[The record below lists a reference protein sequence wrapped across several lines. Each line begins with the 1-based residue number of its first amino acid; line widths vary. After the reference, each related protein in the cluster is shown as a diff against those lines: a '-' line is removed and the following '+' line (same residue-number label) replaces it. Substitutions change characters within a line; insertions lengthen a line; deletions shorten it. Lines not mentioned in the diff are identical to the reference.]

1 MNRSFRTGE
10 FKLKGSDLKE
20 MNRAVDEGRSVAPE
34 TALEMLRSGPD
45 DIHEIFACA
54 SRMRL
59 RFFGGNLR
67 LCSILNAKSGA
78 CSEDCSFCAQSAHHR
93 TNAVSSD
100 LMHAEEIVRAYEES
114 ASLPIEHFGVVASGR
129 ALRDREIEQV
139 CEAAESRRI
148 PGVEWCASMGCL
160 DKEKLLRLKNAG
172 FKRFH
177 HNLES
182 AETFFPSV
190 CSTHDYSLRL
200 DTVRTAKEAGL
211 EVCCGGILGLGES
224 IEQRVEFATILSRE
238 AVDCI
243 PLNFLIPIPGTRLG
257 HMEPIKPL
265 DMLRS
270 IAVFRMINPGAEIKI
285 AAGRVHMRDLQSM
298 IFLAGAT
305 GMMIGSLL
313 TVAGRE
319 VERDI
324 QMLRDL
330 QVGLQL
336 D

>member
-1 MNRSFRTGE
+1 M
-10 FKLKGSDLKE
+10 KGSDLKE
-20 MNRAVDEGRSVAPE
+20 MHRAADEGRSVAPE

-45 DIHEIFACA
+45 DIPEIFVCA

-59 RFFGGNLR
+59 RFFGSKLH

-93 TNAVSSD
+93 TDANSFELLD
-100 LMHAEEIVRAYEES
+100 AEEIVRAYEES
-114 ASLPIEHFGVVASGR
+114 AKLPIGHFGVVASGR
-129 ALRDREIEQV
+129 AIIDRDIDRI

-148 PGVEWCASMGCL
+148 PGVEWCASLGCL
-160 DKEKLLRLKNAG
+160 DRERLLKLRKAG
-172 FKRFH
+172 FRRFH
-177 HNLES
+177 HNLET
-182 AETFFPSV
+182 AETYFPSI
-190 CSTHDYSLRL
+190 CSTHDYSLRVH
-200 DTVRTAKEAGL
+200 TIRAAKEAGL

-224 IEQRVEFATILSRE
+224 LEQRVEFASRLSGE

-243 PLNFLIPIPGTRLG
+243 PLNFLIPIPGTLLEG
-257 HMEPIKPL
+257 TEPMKPL

-270 IAVFRMINPGAEIKI
+270 IAVFRMLNPGAEVKV
-285 AAGRVHMRDLQSM
+285 AAGRIHMRDLQSM
-298 IFLAGAT
+298 IFHAGAT

-319 VERDI
+319 VEKDI

-330 QVGLQL
+330 ETGLQL
-336 D
+336 EER